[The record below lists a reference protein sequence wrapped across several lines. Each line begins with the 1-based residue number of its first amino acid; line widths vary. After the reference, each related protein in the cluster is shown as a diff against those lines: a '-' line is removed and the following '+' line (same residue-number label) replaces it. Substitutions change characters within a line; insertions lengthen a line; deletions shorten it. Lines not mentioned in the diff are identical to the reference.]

1 MNNIGLHAATMKYGT
16 GTNEIQSLVGS
27 GRVVPRYPYLYLSY
41 LFNRKQR
48 AMAGTYELLL
58 VLTMVQV
65 QVHSTHTVLV
75 LHCTW
80 SVGMSKCAI
89 NYQP

>member
-1 MNNIGLHAATMKYGT
+1 MNNMDLHAATMKYVAVT
-16 GTNEIQSLVGS
+16 GGVREGGAEVPVPVFIILIQLQAA
-27 GRVVPRYPYLYLSY
+27 RDDA
-41 LFNRKQR
+41 R
-48 AMAGTYELLL
+48 AMTGKYELLL

-75 LHCTW
+75 LPCTW